1 VRNPVE
7 IDPGAEC
14 RKYIER
20 PAIMGQAAIR
30 TCLSYGMMHASERD
44 SQSGAKLRLMT
55 APKQNT
61 VLIVD
66 DDGDVRELLSEFLE
80 GNGFRVYCAENGEAA
95 LDEIRKHLQ
104 PPKVI
109 LLDLAM
115 PVMDGYTFLSRARQD
130 RRIKNVP
137 IIVITADPPRTA
149 PDATMVLAK
158 PIKPEKILSLV
169 QRLVP

>member
-1 VRNPVE
+1 LP
-7 IDPGAEC
+7 
-14 RKYIER
+14 
-20 PAIMGQAAIR
+20 IR
-30 TCLSYGMMHASERD
+30 
-44 SQSGAKLRLMT
+44 AKLRLMT

-95 LDEIRKHLQ
+95 LDEIRKQLQ

>member
-1 VRNPVE
+1 
-7 IDPGAEC
+7 
-14 RKYIER
+14 
-20 PAIMGQAAIR
+20 
-30 TCLSYGMMHASERD
+30 
-44 SQSGAKLRLMT
+44 MT

-95 LDEIRKHLQ
+95 LDEIRKQQQ

-115 PVMDGYTFLSRARQD
+115 
-130 RRIKNVP
+130 
-137 IIVITADPPRTA
+137 
-149 PDATMVLAK
+149 
-158 PIKPEKILSLV
+158 
-169 QRLVP
+169 RL